1 MWDLIG
7 CEKELGLVKNTK
19 SSGSGNTNLCI
30 IDSFVV
36 NLPNL
41 IAVGHKSTTTTSSL
55 PILPARFCDF
65 LTCWSS
71 KILPQ
76 FFSDSRRNFCD
87 VTFLLFVELAFW
99 DLVLKHG
106 YKGYKTGREVHKK
119 LRIFSKRNESFT
131 TTLEF
136 AKFWGVSQTNFEDK
150 FLYFSIVEIFHALMT
165 VLLWFSLIQLR
176 FLAIL
181 LYLWNR
187 QLWEKQN
194 KFL

>member
-1 MWDLIG
+1 MSCTCCWINHKHHYRISVSSLCALQKSCSLSPKIVKMSLPMWDLIG
-7 CEKELGLVKNTK
+7 CEKELGLVENTK
-19 SSGSGNTNLCI
+19 SSGSGNTYLCI
-30 IDSFVV
+30 LNSFTL

-41 IAVGHKSTTTTSSL
+41 VAEAHKLTTTTSSL

-119 LRIFSKRNESFT
+119 LRIFPNETRVLQQHGSLQNFGELVKL
-131 TTLEF
+131 TL
-136 AKFWGVSQTNFEDK
+136 KTNF
-150 FLYFSIVEIFHALMT
+150 SIF
-165 VLLWFSLIQLR
+165 R
-176 FLAIL
+176 
-181 LYLWNR
+181 
-187 QLWEKQN
+187 
-194 KFL
+194 